1 MKSTYWTLLLGTL
14 LTGIGTTLSRTDIIH
29 VQFGFLI
36 ILFAVKNLYT
46 EYKNK
51 NFKIAKIIALLL
63 ASIHIILLIQSKDNS
78 DISGK
83 FIIHGDIL
91 VNINMILELFLFYFI
106 IRGLIDALKVE
117 ELGSFCEVI
126 TKRLRYY
133 LILKISLIL
142 LFNLS
147 SIIFIASFV
156 VDWAYMYLV
165 LAIRLFLILNIRK
178 YMKLLIWKQ
187 RIDAQN
193 IFEGIGYLKY
203 GNEKQ
208 IISYEILRDINIF
221 KILKEYQPVLVG
233 TIPIDI
239 DTDTSDLDIVC
250 KVDDF
255 FEFKKLL
262 KENFSKF
269 KNFKIKFDEEKQIMI
284 CNFFISD
291 MEIEIY
297 SSKLDSK
304 KTNGYRH
311 MIIEHRILNLLNL
324 EFKEQIIELKKNGL
338 KTEPAFGK
346 LLGMD
351 NPYEELLLLENLNDE
366 ELKVFLGEDSRYI

>member
-1 MKSTYWTLLLGTL
+1 
-14 LTGIGTTLSRTDIIH
+14 
-29 VQFGFLI
+29 
-36 ILFAVKNLYT
+36 
-46 EYKNK
+46 
-51 NFKIAKIIALLL
+51 
-63 ASIHIILLIQSKDNS
+63 
-78 DISGK
+78 
-83 FIIHGDIL
+83 
-91 VNINMILELFLFYFI
+91 MI
-106 IRGLIDALKVE
+106 
-117 ELGSFCEVI
+117 
-126 TKRLRYY
+126 
-133 LILKISLIL
+133 KISLIL
-142 LFNLS
+142 SFNLS

-178 YMKLLIWKQ
+178 CMKLLIWKQ

-193 IFEGIGYLKY
+193 IFEGIEYLRY

-208 IISYEILRDINIF
+208 IISYEILRDLNIF
-221 KILKEYQPVLVG
+221 KILKEYKPILVG
-233 TIPIDI
+233 TIPIGI
-239 DTDTSDLDIVC
+239 DVDTSDLDIVC

-269 KNFKIKFDEEKQIMI
+269 KNFKLKFDEEKQIML
-284 CNFFISD
+284 CNFFVSD

-311 MIIEHRILNLLNL
+311 MIIEYRVLNLLDLN
-324 EFKEQIIELKKNGL
+324 FKDKIIELKKNGL

-351 NPYEELLLLENLNDE
+351 NPYEELLLLENLNDD
-366 ELKVFLGEDSRYI
+366 ELCEFLKSNEKHP